1 MNQQGFIDTT
11 EAFQFERQ
19 LMGTFSSI
27 TDGIDQSQLDQVS
40 NNIATDDLLNGL
52 KLWALKILD
61 RLQILNEIPSMTSSL
76 IASQMQLYSIKW
88 FAVI

>member
-76 IASQMQLYSIKW
+76 IASQMQLLSIKW

>member
-40 NNIATDDLLNGL
+40 NNMATDDLLNGL

-61 RLQILNEIPSMTSSL
+61 RLQILNEIPYMTSSL

-88 FAVI
+88 FGVI

>member
-40 NNIATDDLLNGL
+40 NNMATDDLLNGL

-88 FAVI
+88 FGVI

>member
-40 NNIATDDLLNGL
+40 NNMATDDLLNGL

-61 RLQILNEIPSMTSSL
+61 RLQILNEIPSMTSSF
-76 IASQMQLYSIKW
+76 IASQIQLYSIKW
-88 FAVI
+88 FGVI